1 MIRTRVCEVF
11 GIDIPILN
19 APMASVAGGELAAAV
34 SAAGGLRFIADP
46 APYMP
51 AARAG
56 VEALTA
62 DAEARGYRSA

>member
-19 APMASVAGGELAAAV
+19 APMASAGGELAAAV
-34 SAAGGLRFIADP
+34 SAASGLRFIADP

-56 VEALTA
+56 VETLTA